1 MKAIVI
7 REHGGPEVLQLQ
19 EVETPQLA
27 GGDLL
32 IRTHAIGLNYIDTYH
47 RTGAYPMPLPFIP
60 GRDGAG
66 VVEAVGSDVVGFA
79 VGDRVAWPFAPAS
92 YAELVAVNATS
103 VVAIPDDI
111 SFDVATAAMLQGM
124 TAHYLINSTFEVGP
138 GHIVLIHAAAGGVG
152 QLLVRMAHLKGARVI
167 ATVSTDAKAEIARA
181 AGADFVIRYDQPDWT
196 AEIKAIS
203 AGVDVVY
210 DGVGATTFDASLA
223 SLRPRGMMV
232 LFGAASGPVPDFDL
246 QRLNSGGSL
255 FITRPTLGN
264 YIATQDE
271 MQWRASEIFELIANG
286 ELTINV
292 GAHFALAD
300 AAAAHIALE
309 SRKTTGKIILQP

>member
-79 VGDRVAWPFAPAS
+79 VGDRIAWPFAPAS
-92 YAELVAVNATS
+92 YAEFVAVNATS
-103 VVAIPDDI
+103 VVAIPEGI

-138 GHIVLIHAAAGGVG
+138 EHTVLIHAAAGGVG

-181 AGADFVIRYDQPDWT
+181 AGADFVVRYDQPDWA

-203 AGVDVVY
+203 AGIDVVY
-210 DGVGATTFDASLA
+210 DGVGATTFDVSLA

-286 ELTINV
+286 DLTINV

-300 AAAAHIALE
+300 AAKAHIALE